1 MKKIVCLVLALAM
14 VMALAGTALAASVSA
29 SYDNGTLTVSGSVET
44 YLMIWVDGRQTG
56 RSLSP
61 NSPSVSF
68 AYKLD
73 DGSHSIALVN
83 SMTNETVATTSV
95 KVGEDPVV
103 TEAPVTEAPVTEAPV
118 TEAPVTEAPVTEA
131 PVTEAPV
138 VPTDVP
144 TGPLTISATYR
155 NGVITYTVSNLKV
168 PYGELW
174 LDGEATGRSATNGT
188 GTLNKRLSAGNHTL
202 LIYSK
207 DESKSCTFK
216 VEILQPSISFVSYK
230 EVGKLVFSVSN
241 INNPSE
247 IWLDNA
253 AVALSV
259 SADGTYTLNKVLKEG
274 SHTIL
279 VYDATNNLRDSASFT
294 VGHIAQKVEG
304 KAPTCTEPGLTDG
317 SVCANPDCGKVL
329 EEQKEIPATG
339 HTPEVVPGKE
349 PTCTETGLTDGSVCS
364 VCGEVLEEQAE
375 IPAKGHT
382 PVAVPGKDA
391 TCTETGLTEGSVCS
405 VCDTVLVEQTEIPMI
420 PHTEEVV
427 TGKEPTCTETGLTD
441 GAVCSVCGEVLVE
454 QTEIAALG
462 HNYVKHRANGLI
474 TYTCTRCGDT
484 FTEPDPDFK
493 AEVEGY
499 GDILKDTEGVFVPYN
514 YEGNGNILVI
524 TAVLDD
530 DYTSEIGMYLDKEL
544 IDRIFGEGYAFIEYI
559 NGDADIVIELAKI
572 SDEWFNTNSAIWC
585 YVFSTDPEAEEGT
598 LVKVEAQISNTEMV
612 PAGIFEGVVLKAD
625 EELPIS
631 ENGIY

>member
-14 VMALAGTALAASVSA
+14 IMALAGTALADSVSA
-29 SYDNGTLTVSGSVET
+29 SYDNGTLSVSGSVSS

-56 RSLSP
+56 RSLTPS
-61 NSPSVSF
+61 SPSVSF
-68 AYKLD
+68 AYTLE
-73 DGSHSIALVN
+73 DGRHSIALVS

-95 KVGEDPVV
+95 KVGNEPDV

-138 VPTDVP
+138 TEAPADPTEVPA
-144 TGPLTISATYR
+144 GPLDISASYR

-174 LDGEATGRSATNGT
+174 LDGVSTGRSASNGT
-188 GTLNKRLSAGNHTL
+188 GSINMRLPAGNHTL

-216 VEILQPSISFVSYK
+216 VEILQPSISFISYK

-294 VGHIAQKVEG
+294 VGHIPQKVEG
-304 KAPTCTEPGLTDG
+304 KAPTCTETGLTDG

-339 HTPEVVPGKE
+339 HTP
-349 PTCTETGLTDGSVCS
+349 
-364 VCGEVLEEQAE
+364 
-375 IPAKGHT
+375 
-382 PVAVPGKDA
+382 VAVPGKEA

-405 VCDTVLVEQTEIPMI
+405 VCNTVLKEQEEIPMTA
-420 PHTEEVV
+420 HTPVAV
-427 TGKEPTCTETGLTD
+427 PGKAATCTETGLTD
-441 GAVCSVCGEVLVE
+441 GAVCSVCGEELKAQEV
-454 QTEIAALG
+454 IPALG
-462 HNYVKHRANGLI
+462 HKYVITSRDGGKI
-474 TYTCTRCGDT
+474 TYKCSRCGDT
-484 FTEPDPDFK
+484 FTENDPNYNPAPVEED
-493 AEVEGY
+493 EEGY
-499 GDILKDTEGVFVPYN
+499 GDILKDADGVLVPYTT
-514 YEGNGNILVI
+514 EADGNTLVI
-524 TAVLDD
+524 IADLDSA
-530 DYTSEIGMYLDKEL
+530 DYASEIGLYLDEAL
-544 IDRIFGEGYAFIEYI
+544 IERIMGEGYAYI
-559 NGDADIVIELAKI
+559 KYVNADAELLIELSKI
-572 SDEWFNTNSAIWC
+572 SASWFTTNSAIWC
-585 YVFSTDPEAEEGT
+585 YVFSTDPELAEGF
-598 LVKVEAQISNTEMV
+598 LVKVEAQISNTEKV
-612 PAGIFEGVVLKAD
+612 PAELFEGVTLLLDTDLAIV
-625 EELPIS
+625 
-631 ENGIY
+631 ENGVY

>member
-14 VMALAGTALAASVSA
+14 IMALAGTALADSVSA
-29 SYDNGTLTVSGSVET
+29 SYDNGTLSVSGSVSS

-56 RSLSP
+56 RSLTPS
-61 NSPSVSF
+61 SPSVSF
-68 AYKLD
+68 AYTLE
-73 DGSHSIALVN
+73 DGRHSIALVS

-95 KVGEDPVV
+95 KVGNEPDV

-138 VPTDVP
+138 TEAPADPTEVPA
-144 TGPLTISATYR
+144 GPLDISASYR

-174 LDGEATGRSATNGT
+174 LDGVSTGRSASNGT
-188 GTLNKRLSAGNHTL
+188 GSINMRLPAGNHTL

-216 VEILQPSISFVSYK
+216 VEILQPSISFISYK

-294 VGHIAQKVEG
+294 VGHIPQKVEG
-304 KAPTCTEPGLTDG
+304 KAPTCTETGLTDG

-339 HTPEVVPGKE
+339 HTP
-349 PTCTETGLTDGSVCS
+349 
-364 VCGEVLEEQAE
+364 
-375 IPAKGHT
+375 
-382 PVAVPGKDA
+382 VAVPGK
-391 TCTETGLTEGSVCS
+391 
-405 VCDTVLVEQTEIPMI
+405 
-420 PHTEEVV
+420 
-427 TGKEPTCTETGLTD
+427 
-441 GAVCSVCGEVLVE
+441 
-454 QTEIAALG
+454 
-462 HNYVKHRANGLI
+462 
-474 TYTCTRCGDT
+474 
-484 FTEPDPDFK
+484 
-493 AEVEGY
+493 
-499 GDILKDTEGVFVPYN
+499 
-514 YEGNGNILVI
+514 
-524 TAVLDD
+524 
-530 DYTSEIGMYLDKEL
+530 
-544 IDRIFGEGYAFIEYI
+544 
-559 NGDADIVIELAKI
+559 
-572 SDEWFNTNSAIWC
+572 
-585 YVFSTDPEAEEGT
+585 
-598 LVKVEAQISNTEMV
+598 
-612 PAGIFEGVVLKAD
+612 
-625 EELPIS
+625 
-631 ENGIY
+631 

>member
-14 VMALAGTALAASVSA
+14 IMALAGTALADSVSA
-29 SYDNGTLTVSGSVET
+29 SYDNGTLSVSGSVSS

-56 RSLSP
+56 RSLTPS
-61 NSPSVSF
+61 SPSVSF
-68 AYKLD
+68 AYTLE
-73 DGSHSIALVN
+73 DGRHSIALVS

-95 KVGEDPVV
+95 KVGNEPDV

-138 VPTDVP
+138 TEAPADPTEVPA
-144 TGPLTISATYR
+144 GPLDISASYR
-155 NGVITYTVSNLKV
+155 NGVITYTVSNLMV

-216 VEILQPSISFVSYK
+216 VEILQPSISFISYK

-294 VGHIAQKVEG
+294 VSHIAQKVEG

-339 HTPEVVPGKE
+339 HTPVVVPGKE
-349 PTCTETGLTDGSVCS
+349 
-364 VCGEVLEEQAE
+364 
-375 IPAKGHT
+375 
-382 PVAVPGKDA
+382 A
-391 TCTETGLTEGSVCS
+391 TCTEA
-405 VCDTVLVEQTEIPMI
+405 
-420 PHTEEVV
+420 
-427 TGKEPTCTETGLTD
+427 GLTD
-441 GAVCSVCGEVLVE
+441 GAVCSVCGEELKAQE
-454 QTEIAALG
+454 AIPALG
-462 HNYVKHRANGLI
+462 HKYVITDRSNGKI
-474 TYTCTRCGDT
+474 TYKCSRCGDT
-484 FTEPDPDFK
+484 FFETDPN
-493 AEVEGY
+493 AEEDKGY
-499 GDILKDTEGVFVPYN
+499 GDILKDVKGVFVPYTA
-514 YEGNGNILVI
+514 EGDGNILVI
-524 TAVLDD
+524 TADLDSA
-530 DYTSEIGMYLDKEL
+530 DYASEIGMYLDEAL
-544 IDRIFGEGYAFIEYI
+544 IEQIKSEGYAFIEYI
-559 NGDADIVIELAKI
+559 NGDADLVIELAKI
-572 SDEWFNTNSAIWC
+572 NADWFDTNSAIWC

-598 LVKVEAQISNTEMV
+598 LVKVEAQISNTEKV
-612 PAGIFEGVVLKAD
+612 PAELFEGVTLLLDTDLAIV
-625 EELPIS
+625 
-631 ENGIY
+631 ENGVY

>member
-14 VMALAGTALAASVSA
+14 IMALAGTALADSVSA
-29 SYDNGTLTVSGSVET
+29 SYDNGTLSVSGSVSS

-56 RSLSP
+56 RSLTPS
-61 NSPSVSF
+61 SPSVSF
-68 AYKLD
+68 AYTLE
-73 DGSHSIALVN
+73 DGRHSIALVS

-95 KVGEDPVV
+95 KVGNEPDV

-138 VPTDVP
+138 TEAPADPTEVPA
-144 TGPLTISATYR
+144 GPLDISASYR

-174 LDGEATGRSATNGT
+174 LDGVSTGRSASNGT
-188 GTLNKRLSAGNHTL
+188 GSINMRLPAGNHTL

-216 VEILQPSISFVSYK
+216 VEILQPSISFISYK

-294 VGHIAQKVEG
+294 VGHIPQKVEG
-304 KAPTCTEPGLTDG
+304 KAPTCTETGLTDG

-339 HTPEVVPGKE
+339 HTP
-349 PTCTETGLTDGSVCS
+349 
-364 VCGEVLEEQAE
+364 
-375 IPAKGHT
+375 
-382 PVAVPGKDA
+382 VAVPGKEA
-391 TCTETGLTEGSVCS
+391 
-405 VCDTVLVEQTEIPMI
+405 
-420 PHTEEVV
+420 
-427 TGKEPTCTETGLTD
+427 TCTETGLTD
-441 GAVCSVCGEVLVE
+441 GAVCSVCGEELEAQKV
-454 QTEIAALG
+454 IPALG
-462 HNYVKHRANGLI
+462 HKYVI
-474 TYTCTRCGDT
+474 TSRDGGKVTYKCSRCGDT
-484 FTEPDPDFK
+484 FTENDPNYNPAAVEED
-493 AEVEGY
+493 EEGY
-499 GDILKDTEGVFVPYN
+499 GDILKDADGVLVPYTT
-514 YEGNGNILVI
+514 EADGNTLVI
-524 TAVLDD
+524 IADLDSA
-530 DYTSEIGMYLDKEL
+530 DYASEIGLYLDEAL
-544 IDRIFGEGYAFIEYI
+544 IERIMGEGYAYI
-559 NGDADIVIELAKI
+559 KYVNADAELLIELSKI
-572 SDEWFNTNSAIWC
+572 SASWFTTNSAIWC
-585 YVFSTDPEAEEGT
+585 YVFSTDPELAEGY
-598 LVKVEAQISNTEMV
+598 LVKVEAQISNTEKV
-612 PAGIFEGVVLKAD
+612 PAELFEGVTLLLDTDLAIV
-625 EELPIS
+625 
-631 ENGIY
+631 ENGVY